1 MGSEFRG
8 LYGLGFRDHAGLSRK
23 GDFFGDFQ
31 GVLSLGVMIRSYTI
45 SLKLCFNLRLGESLV
60 GLLSS
65 LHLNKG

>member
-1 MGSEFRG
+1 MRG
-8 LYGLGFRDHAGLSRK
+8 FQGRVN
-23 GDFFGDFQ
+23 FFGDFQ
-31 GVLSLGVMIRSYTI
+31 GFLNLGVMIRSYTI